1 MSDDPL
7 KKRIFRAKRAAM
19 EKLRRDGYEV
29 FPSND
34 KPVCII
40 GHKTTE
46 TRFIRIVL
54 DEIQQA
60 DIKAMKKIA
69 ERPGICSRE
78 IWRRRGLDFKVL
90 VLL

>member
-7 KKRIFRAKRAAM
+7 KKRISRAKWAAM

-40 GHKTTE
+40 
-46 TRFIRIVL
+46 L